1 MKKELFS
8 LLGNV
13 ASVDFY
19 FSDGTD
25 ISLISDNN
33 AFNMTELAKEA
44 LQLQVPNTLTIVNL
58 NNFYVTI
65 IPIDKIRQLLI
76 IPHIN
81 TTNIPRDYR
90 EIAKFVDNL
99 NSLSSLAYQ
108 LFTNKKKPNWKTCVK
123 KIPTA
128 QKEVDFNSKI
138 DLTAKFKNEQ
148 TIFKTIKNLNFN
160 QFNKALD
167 KLTLTQYM
175 GTIFEQNNYARG
187 EKDVMIRF
195 VSLLMSNV
203 IESGQVPI
211 DVALKIQDDILGT
224 IEFKK
229 NIPPFEIWMKQVA
242 IRCFKEIQ
250 KTKDESALLIPEK
263 CSSYIKNHINQ
274 KLSLTILAQN
284 LGCSKSS
291 LAHSFKKKYN
301 QTISSYINIQKVK
314 AAQYM
319 LINSSVNISEI
330 AYTLAFNN
338 PNYFMRIFKHYV
350 GISPTAYRVNIRINS
365 NIQ

>member
-1 MKKELFS
+1 
-8 LLGNV
+8 
-13 ASVDFY
+13 
-19 FSDGTD
+19 
-25 ISLISDNN
+25 
-33 AFNMTELAKEA
+33 
-44 LQLQVPNTLTIVNL
+44 
-58 NNFYVTI
+58 
-65 IPIDKIRQLLI
+65 
-76 IPHIN
+76 
-81 TTNIPRDYR
+81 
-90 EIAKFVDNL
+90 
-99 NSLSSLAYQ
+99 
-108 LFTNKKKPNWKTCVK
+108 
-123 KIPTA
+123 
-128 QKEVDFNSKI
+128 
-138 DLTAKFKNEQ
+138 
-148 TIFKTIKNLNFN
+148 
-160 QFNKALD
+160 
-167 KLTLTQYM
+167 
-175 GTIFEQNNYARG
+175 
-187 EKDVMIRF
+187 
-195 VSLLMSNV
+195 
-203 IESGQVPI
+203 
-211 DVALKIQDDILGT
+211 
-224 IEFKK
+224 
-229 NIPPFEIWMKQVA
+229 MKQVA

>member
-19 FSDGTD
+19 FSDATD

-123 KIPTA
+123 K
-128 QKEVDFNSKI
+128 
-138 DLTAKFKNEQ
+138 
-148 TIFKTIKNLNFN
+148 
-160 QFNKALD
+160 
-167 KLTLTQYM
+167 Y
-175 GTIFEQNNYARG
+175 
-187 EKDVMIRF
+187 
-195 VSLLMSNV
+195 LL
-203 IESGQVPI
+203 
-211 DVALKIQDDILGT
+211 LKR
-224 IEFKK
+224 K
-229 NIPPFEIWMKQVA
+229 
-242 IRCFKEIQ
+242 
-250 KTKDESALLIPEK
+250 
-263 CSSYIKNHINQ
+263 
-274 KLSLTILAQN
+274 
-284 LGCSKSS
+284 
-291 LAHSFKKKYN
+291 
-301 QTISSYINIQKVK
+301 
-314 AAQYM
+314 
-319 LINSSVNISEI
+319 
-330 AYTLAFNN
+330 
-338 PNYFMRIFKHYV
+338 
-350 GISPTAYRVNIRINS
+350 
-365 NIQ
+365 